1 MKKHFLN
8 VATIILIAVTIL
20 VFVTGCGRQSQTAN
34 DDKVIKFASHNFKVY
49 ADTTKVLAQEVEKLG
64 YKLDYVLLAD
74 NTQCN
79 QAVVSG
85 EYFANYHQHIPFM
98 EAFNQ
103 SHNANLAPA
112 FKVFVDRAGIF
123 SKKYKSLKDLPDKAK
138 ITIDNNA
145 GNSFRGIVMLADA
158 GIIKLKDGVNPV
170 NVTTKDIAENPKHIQ
185 FVEVDYTM
193 LARALEDADA
203 GFLYATVAVE
213 FGLDINK
220 DPLIIEREELQAPD
234 IITVRQENVGSEKA
248 KILEKAYKTD
258 AMKQAFKDAFDG
270 KDVLLPAW

>member
-1 MKKHFLN
+1 MKKHFSKN
-8 VATIILIAVTIL
+8 VTLALIIVTIL
-20 VFVTGCGRQSQTAN
+20 LTFDGCSRRSQTAE
-34 DDKVIKFASHNFKVY
+34 DEKVIKFASHNLKVY

-79 QAVVSG
+79 EAVESG

-103 SHNANLAPA
+103 AHNAHLVPA

-123 SKKYKSLKDLPDKAK
+123 SKKYKNLNDLPDRAK

-158 GIIKLKDGVNPV
+158 GIIKLKSGVNPA
-170 NVTTKDIAENPKHIQ
+170 NVTPKDIAENPKHIQ
-185 FVEVDYTM
+185 FIEVDYTM

-220 DPLIIEREELQAPD
+220 DALIIEREDLQASD
-234 IITVRQENVGSEKA
+234 IVTIRRENVGSEKA
-248 KILEKAYKTD
+248 KILEKAYKSD